1 MSADRLLRVNE
12 LLKREL
18 GTVFTVLISPASPT
32 LVTVTGV
39 QTAPNLRDATVHVSV
54 YGSDEQGE
62 AALALLNAKRVQIQ
76 GEIARKVI
84 LKYTPRLHF
93 RLDHTAAKADRV
105 LSILNNL
112 QVDQVDNG
120 APDQASDPSP
130 EQ

>member
-18 GTVFTVLISPASPT
+18 GAIFTVLISPASPT
-32 LVTVTGV
+32 LVTVTDV
-39 QTAPNLRDATVHVSV
+39 KTAPNLRDATVHVSV
-54 YGSDEQGE
+54 YGTDAQGE
-62 AALALLNAKRVQIQ
+62 TALALLNAKRVQIQ

-112 QVDQVDNG
+112 QVDNEAPGG
-120 APDQASDPSP
+120 AADPSP

>member
-18 GTVFTVLISPASPT
+18 GAIFTVLISPASPT
-32 LVTVTGV
+32 LVTVTDV
-39 QTAPNLRDATVHVSV
+39 KTAPNLRDATVHVSV
-54 YGSDEQGE
+54 YGTDAQGE
-62 AALALLNAKRVQIQ
+62 TALALLNAKRVQIQ

-112 QVDQVDNG
+112 QVDNE
-120 APDQASDPSP
+120 APGGTADPSP

>member
-18 GTVFTVLISPASPT
+18 GIVFTVLISPASPT

-39 QTAPNLRDATVHVSV
+39 KTAPNLRDATVYVSV
-54 YGSDEQGE
+54 YGSEEQGQ
-62 AALALLNAKRVQIQ
+62 AALALLNAKRAHIQ
-76 GEIARKVI
+76 SEVARKVV

-93 RLDHTAAKADRV
+93 RLDRTAANADRV

-112 QVDQVDNG
+112 ELEGDAAP
-120 APDQASDPSP
+120 APDDAGPVQGA
-130 EQ
+130 